1 MDSSKLLHILPHRDC
16 ASPINCCVPRL
27 ADFWCFEMPPSRR
40 SQGDPSP
47 PPELPSARHRPS
59 NRFKKASIK
68 AKEINTAREADEA
81 RNKSPTPAYSGGG
94 PGSRAKYFERQ
105 SAIHRPPSEYLLANL
120 TKIGKE
126 LPPQTLQV
134 STINPNRHLK
144 LLYKPYTKTP

>member
-105 SAIHRPPSEYLLANL
+105 SAIHRPP
-120 TKIGKE
+120 
-126 LPPQTLQV
+126 LQV

-144 LLYKPYTKTP
+144 LLYKPYTKTPRKTNGQGSHNCLAR